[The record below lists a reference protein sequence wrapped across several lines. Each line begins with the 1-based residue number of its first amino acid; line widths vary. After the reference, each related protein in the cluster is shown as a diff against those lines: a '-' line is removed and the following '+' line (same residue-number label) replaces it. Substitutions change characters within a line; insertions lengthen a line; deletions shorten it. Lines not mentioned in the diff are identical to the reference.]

1 MRIALD
7 NLATIYHNGHSSTN
21 TSGSVSAHGQ
31 STTIGDDTNTNIN
44 GSYSGTSSTD
54 YSGSDMPL
62 YKVYENLIIEG
73 DDRVY
78 VTQERIRWR
87 WSKAAH
93 VTVNGG
99 VKYYVEKRKLHV
111 LDDDG
116 KEHVVE
122 IVKQIQKERSADS
135 SQRPVAA
142 KTMPTRSTAANA
154 ASSEQTSIQVVSTPD
169 AADIEIDGKFVG
181 STPSTIGVASG
192 DHEIVVKKRGFSVW
206 ERKLIVSSG
215 HININAELTRDTK

>member
-1 MRIALD
+1 MRIFVPALIISASLALASGD
-7 NLATIYHNGHSSTN
+7 PSDHVWFTGKIVDENRARYLATIYHNGHSSTN

-44 GSYSGTSSTD
+44 GSNSGTSSTD

-116 KEHVVE
+116 KEFLNFAQDGAQRMHKL
-122 IVKQIQKERSADS
+122 VKDLLAFSRLEYSNDPKEHFNGTKMLEEAL
-135 SQRPVAA
+135 QNLQVAIEE
-142 KTMPTRSTAANA
+142 
-154 ASSEQTSIQVVSTPD
+154 SE
-169 AADIEIDGKFVG
+169 
-181 STPSTIGVASG
+181 
-192 DHEIVVKKRGFSVW
+192 
-206 ERKLIVSSG
+206 
-215 HININAELTRDTK
+215 